1 MWAYS
6 CEPADKSEY
15 GEQMLGGELVR
26 PAWSGHPGN
35 VPISNGK
42 YCWRPDFHKRPIPP
56 FLSALQTDW
65 GMRGGPTRGGGYWKL
80 YGIWRAVV
88 RVGWRKVVWAGSQG
102 WVYVYCST
110 TQREAFLHSPP
121 GIVATATLDQF
132 AHSLTNWWSVVAR
145 HQSPW
150 NLFFAQEHF
159 RKHVRTHC
167 VKCQSKWQKWRV
179 WWKPVRTHH
188 NVTLCWHFVQ
198 IIEISPK
205 NSCCRIV

>member
-1 MWAYS
+1 MENKSEWCSNWAYS
-6 CEPADKSEY
+6 CEPGEKSEY

-56 FLSALQTDW
+56 FLSALQTYW

-132 AHSLTNWWSVVAR
+132 AHSLTNWWLCCCQTPVA
-145 HQSPW
+145 
-150 NLFFAQEHF
+150 LEF
-159 RKHVRTHC
+159 VLCTRTLPQTRPH
-167 VKCQSKWQKWRV
+167 
-179 WWKPVRTHH
+179 
-188 NVTLCWHFVQ
+188 TLCQMPIKVTKMKGLVKTS
-198 IIEISPK
+198 E
-205 NSCCRIV
+205 NSS